1 MSRSE
6 EHLRDLLPA
15 YALGAL
21 EPEERERVEA
31 YLEQSAE
38 ARRELAELVDAAAAL
53 GAAFPQ
59 VPPPPALR
67 ERLLAR
73 IRAERRPAPRGRP
86 RPGLWPMAFAVA
98 ASFLIVLGGLAYTW
112 RLRLVALEERLA
124 RQEQVVAL
132 LTNPAVRGATL
143 QGTVS
148 GRVRL
153 IYDPRG
159 RQGAL
164 LVSDLQDPGAG
175 FVYQLWLITDGQA
188 DSAGVFRPVPGRPLV
203 LPLIADFA
211 RYQIVAVTVERGP
224 QGVQRSANP
233 PVLMARL

>member
-31 YLEQSAE
+31 YLAQSAE
-38 ARRELAELVDAAAAL
+38 ARRELADLMDAAAAL

-67 ERLLAR
+67 ERLLAQ
-73 IRAERRPAPRGRP
+73 IRMERRQEPRP
-86 RPGLWPMAFAVA
+86 RDRAGLWPVAFAVA
-98 ASFLIVLGGLAYTW
+98 ASLVIVLGGLAYTW

-132 LTNPAVRGATL
+132 LTSPGVRAATL
-143 QGTVS
+143 EGPAS

-164 LVSDLQDPGAG
+164 LVSDLRDPGAG
-175 FVYQLWLITDGQA
+175 FVYQLWLIADGRA
-188 DSAGVFRPVPGRPLV
+188 DSAGVFRPAPGRPLV

-224 QGVQRSANP
+224 SGVQRSANP
-233 PVLMARL
+233 PVLTGRL

>member
-1 MSRSE
+1 MNPPAE
-6 EHLRDLLPA
+6 DLRDLLPA

-31 YLEQSAE
+31 YLAQSAE
-38 ARRELAELVDAAAAL
+38 ARRELADLMEAAAAL

-67 ERLLAR
+67 QRLLEQ
-73 IRAERRPAPRGRP
+73 IRAERRQAAPRDTRAGA
-86 RPGLWPMAFAVA
+86 WPVAFAVA
-98 ASFLIVLGGLAYTW
+98 ASLVVVLGALAFTW

-124 RQEQVVAL
+124 QQEHVVAL
-132 LTNPAVRGATL
+132 LTNPGVRVATL
-143 QGTVS
+143 RGSAS
-148 GRVRL
+148 GQVRL
-153 IYDPRG
+153 IYDPSAR
-159 RQGAL
+159 RGAL
-164 LVSDLQDPGAG
+164 LVSDLRDPGAG

-203 LPLIADFA
+203 LPLDADFA

-224 QGVQRSANP
+224 SGVRRSANP

>member
-1 MSRSE
+1 M
-6 EHLRDLLPA
+6 
-15 YALGAL
+15 
-21 EPEERERVEA
+21 
-31 YLEQSAE
+31 
-38 ARRELAELVDAAAAL
+38 
-53 GAAFPQ
+53 
-59 VPPPPALR
+59 
-67 ERLLAR
+67 
-73 IRAERRPAPRGRP
+73 
-86 RPGLWPMAFAVA
+86 A

-153 IYDPRG
+153 IYDLRG